1 MKNFNHAFYV
11 KKEKIN
17 SQGQV
22 PIYARIVTNGTK
34 TTFATGYWVDHQ
46 KWAQNNQLRTAR
58 GSDSIRLREDLN
70 QIKIELEQ
78 KAKLILEAEMDLTA
92 DTLKDAYLLKK
103 NFLKQKSKTF
113 MEAFDY
119 HNEKFIEQI
128 KAGKKNKHSLT
139 KFRTTQTHL
148 KAFIRFRYKKEDISL
163 DKLNFEFI
171 ERFDL
176 FLQNE
181 KNIGNNTAVKY
192 VQTTRKITNDALK
205 YGWMTKDP
213 FAQYTGR
220 LEEIDTVYLDEQELL
235 RIEQKVFSSERLNIV
250 KDIFLFSC
258 YTSYAPCDV
267 AKLTSNDVVKHFD
280 GQYWIFTKRLKT
292 KIESNVML
300 IPPAL
305 RIIAKYKNHP
315 LCVVKNSLLP
325 KRSNQKVNEY
335 LKEIADICG
344 ITKTLHHYV
353 ARHTFATTVMMANGV
368 PLETISKMMGHKRIT
383 QTQHYARLVNSKVS
397 EDMMRLKDILEKK
410 EQANNSIST
419 TI

>member
-1 MKNFNHAFYV
+1 MKTFNHAFYV

-17 SQGQV
+17 LKGQV
-22 PIYARIVTNGTK
+22 PIYTRIRAEGTK
-34 TTFATGYWVDHQ
+34 TTFATGLWVDHQ
-46 KWAQNNQLRTAR
+46 KWMDNNQLKTAR
-58 GSDSIRLREDLN
+58 GEESIRLRDELN

-78 KAKLILEAEMDLTA
+78 KAKLIQSAEMELTA
-92 DTLKDAYLLKK
+92 EMLKDAFLLREK
-103 NFLKQKSKTF
+103 FLKPQSKTF

-119 HNEKFIEQI
+119 HNDKFIEQI
-128 KAGKKNKHSLT
+128 KAGKKHKHSLT
-139 KFRTTQTHL
+139 KFRTTQSHL
-148 KAFIRFRYKKEDISL
+148 RAFIKFRYKKEDISL

-181 KNIGNNTAVKY
+181 RKIGNNTAVKY
-192 VQTTRKITNDALK
+192 VQATRKIINDAVK
-205 YGWMTKDP
+205 YGWMIKDP
-213 FAQYTGR
+213 FSQYTGR

-267 AKLTSNDVVKHFD
+267 IKLTWDDVVKHFD

-305 RIIAKYKNHP
+305 RIIEKYKNHP
-315 LCVVKNSLLP
+315 LCVLKNSLLP
-325 KRSNQKVNEY
+325 KKSNQKVNEY
-335 LKEIADICG
+335 LKEIAELCN

-368 PLETISKMMGHKRIT
+368 PLETISRMMGHKRIS
-383 QTQHYARLVNSKVS
+383 QTQHYAKLVNSKVS
-397 EDMMRLKDILEKK
+397 EDMMKLKEIIEKK
-410 EQANNSIST
+410 ELANGVFKS
-419 TI
+419 